1 MRRITLQDVNVQD
14 EINALRLLD
23 ETLALP
29 EEAREA
35 WLASLTEAAPVL
47 ARLRELLAAAQASGG
62 FLETTQVA
70 GKAVGNAALLPASG
84 QRLGAWR
91 IERELD
97 RGGMGVVYLAQ
108 RDDGTYEQ
116 QAAIKLIHTGFWL
129 DEEARAVA
137 LARFAN
143 ERRVLARLSHRN
155 IARVLD
161 GGQTDT
167 GQPYLVM
174 EFVDGP
180 SLLTHCERQ
189 GLSVAARIELFCHV
203 CAGVQAAH
211 QHLIVHRD
219 LKPSNILVGSDA
231 EPRLL
236 DFGIASALEPDGA
249 SSNRTQTRFAAM
261 TPAYASP
268 EQLRQEPLTTASDIW
283 SLGVILFELVTG
295 AKPFRLDGTSLLQ
308 SERIISSGTRVSLR
322 QALAQ
327 SQMAES
333 ERRTRLAQVG
343 GDLERI
349 VGKALH
355 PEPSRRYA
363 SAQALSDDLQRL
375 LRGQPVLAHPDSAGY
390 RLTRFLQRHTFGT
403 TLAALA
409 LAAILIAS
417 GVAFWQAKQARQASK
432 DMQQVN
438 AFLLDVLKLSNPFD
452 NGEEI
457 TLGQALD
464 QAGGL
469 IEGRFGQRPDL
480 AIGIRNTLGE
490 SLQSRFL
497 LDASE
502 RQYQQARED
511 GERLFG
517 LDDARVLTAIN
528 GLAAVRK
535 DQNRIE
541 EAITLYEDVLRRA
554 ERSGQTRLP
563 VYASALNDLGV
574 THSTLEHNELAVS
587 FLQRAL
593 DALGST
599 ESDEN
604 EGKIEENR
612 DLTILSLAQAHRAL
626 GHLDRAGPLYDEAQQ
641 VLERLHPEGSPQIA
655 VLLNSRARLAQELGD
670 LPSAIGFQER
680 SVAMLRQSFRG
691 DHAHTLVSIVNLA
704 KQATALGDLKKA
716 EQAATES
723 VAMAQRLYEGAPHH
737 YQVYAL
743 ATLAELRFAQQR
755 LPDAAQALQQ
765 ARELIGKIEAI
776 PAARIEQVEK
786 LTGELCAIP
795 EAASQSPCP

>member
-612 DLTILSLAQAHRAL
+612 ALTILSLAQAHRAL

>member
-1 MRRITLQDVNVQD
+1 MRRTTLQDVNAQD
-14 EINALRLLD
+14 EITALRLLD
-23 ETLALP
+23 EALALP

-35 WLASLTEAAPVL
+35 WLASRTEAAPVL
-47 ARLRELLAAAQASGG
+47 ARLRELLAAAQASGR
-62 FLETTQVA
+62 FLEATQVA
-70 GKAVGNAALLPASG
+70 GKAVGEAALLPASG

-180 SLLTHCERQ
+180 SLLTHCERH

-236 DFGIASALEPDGA
+236 DFGIASVLEPDGA

-363 SAQALSDDLQRL
+363 SAQALSDDLHRL

-390 RLTRFLQRHTFGT
+390 RLTRFLQRHTFGA

-452 NGEEI
+452 SGEEI

-517 LDDARVLTAIN
+517 PDDARVLTAIN

-535 DQNRIE
+535 DQNRID
-541 EAITLYEDVLRRA
+541 EAIALYEEVLRRA
-554 ERSGQTRLP
+554 ERSDQTRLP

-574 THSTLEHNELAVS
+574 AHLTLEHNELAVE

-593 DALGST
+593 NALGSIDT
-599 ESDEN
+599 DEN
-604 EGKIEENR
+604 EEVIEENR
-612 DLTILSLAQAHRAL
+612 ALSILSLAQAHRAL
-626 GHLDRAGPLYDEAQQ
+626 GHLDRAGTLYDEAQQ

-655 VLLNSRARLAQELGD
+655 VLLNSRARLAQEAGD

-680 SVAMLRQSFRG
+680 SVAMLRQSFRD
-691 DHAHTLVSIVNLA
+691 DHAHTLIAIVNLA
-704 KQATALGDLKKA
+704 RSAIAFGDLEKA
-716 EQAATES
+716 EQAASEG
-723 VAMAQRLYEGAPHH
+723 VAMAQRLYEDAPHH
-737 YQVYAL
+737 YQVFAL
-743 ATLAELRFAQQR
+743 AALAELRLAQRR

-765 ARELIGKIEAI
+765 TRELIGKTEAI
-776 PAARIEQVEK
+776 PEARIEQVEK

-795 EAASQSPCP
+795 EAASQPPCP

>member
-1 MRRITLQDVNVQD
+1 MRRITLPNMNAQD
-14 EINALRLLD
+14 ETTALRLLD
-23 ETLALP
+23 EALALP
-29 EEAREA
+29 DDAREA
-35 WLASLTEAAPVL
+35 WLATRTESASVL
-47 ARLRELLAAAQASGG
+47 VRLRELLAAAQASGG
-62 FLETTQVA
+62 FLEATHAPGLTA
-70 GKAVGNAALLPASG
+70 GSAALLPAPG

-97 RGGMGVVYLAQ
+97 RGGMGVVYLAH
-108 RDDGTYEQ
+108 RDDGAYEQ

-129 DEEARAVA
+129 DDEARTVA

-143 ERRVLARLSHRN
+143 ERRVLARLDHHN

-161 GGQTDT
+161 GGQTDS

-180 SLLTHCERQ
+180 SLIAHCERQ
-189 GLSVAARIELFCHV
+189 SLSVAARIELFCKV

-219 LKPSNILVGSDA
+219 LKPSNILVGSDG

-295 AKPFRLDGTSLLQ
+295 AKPFQIEGTSLLH
-308 SERIISSGTRVSLR
+308 SERIVSSGTRASLR
-322 QALAQ
+322 QALTQ
-327 SQMAES
+327 SEMAEP
-333 ERRTRLAQVG
+333 ERRARLAHVG

-355 PEPSRRYA
+355 PEPARRYA
-363 SAQALSDDLQRL
+363 SAQALSDDLQRF

-390 RLTRFLQRHTFGT
+390 RLTRFLQRHRLGAA
-403 TLAALA
+403 LATLA
-409 LAAILIAS
+409 LAAILITS

-438 AFLLDVLKLSNPFD
+438 AFLLDVLRLSNPFA
-452 NGEEI
+452 NGEEL

-464 QAGGL
+464 QATGL
-469 IEGRFGQRPDL
+469 IDERFGQRPDL

-497 LDASE
+497 LDASQ
-502 RQYQQARED
+502 RQYQQAREE

-517 LDDARVLTAIN
+517 PDDARVLTAIN

-535 DQNRIE
+535 DQNRIDD
-541 EAITLYEDVLRRA
+541 AIALYEDVLRRA
-554 ERSGQTRLP
+554 ERSGQTFLP

-574 THSTLEHNELAVS
+574 AHSTLEHNELAVT

-593 DALGST
+593 DALSST
-599 ESDEN
+599 VTDEN
-604 EGKIEENR
+604 DEVVEENR
-612 DLTILSLAQAHRAL
+612 ALTILSLAQAHRAL
-626 GHLDRAGPLYDEAQQ
+626 GHLDRAGTLYDEAQR

-655 VLLNSRARLAQELGD
+655 VLLNSRARLAQELSD
-670 LPSAIGFQER
+670 LPAALGFQER
-680 SVAMLRQSFRG
+680 SVAMLRESFRG
-691 DHAHTLVSIVNLA
+691 DHAHTLVAIVNLA
-704 KQATALGDLKKA
+704 KQAIALGDLEKA
-716 EQAATES
+716 EQAANEG
-723 VAMAQRLYEGAPHH
+723 AEMAQRLYQDTPHH

-743 ATLAELRFAQQR
+743 ATLADLQLHRKR
-755 LPDAAQALQQ
+755 LPEAAQALQQ
-765 ARELIGKIEAI
+765 ARELIGKIEAM
-776 PAARIEQVEK
+776 PTSRIEQVDG
-786 LTGELCAIP
+786 LIADLCALP
-795 EAASQSPCP
+795 EAASQPLCQ

>member
-108 RDDGTYEQ
+108 RDDGTNEQ

-612 DLTILSLAQAHRAL
+612 ALTILSLAQAHRAL